1 MAAGLQQERMK
12 LSLEELASARRAT
25 EKVSALLEQKL
36 LGFMEVLRPI
46 LLPAYLGR
54 SASVRP
60 ENLGGDKVVSE
71 LKDRYRGFVEKRL
84 ELPRD
89 FEPSWLDELGT
100 KLEFRR
106 WEYVYGLEGSA
117 QKQPIQVT
125 SPGRWLVSY
134 GPGLSLAQ
142 ATRVFSHR
150 EEKNLVPLRQFLIN
164 SLMLASVVKRNA
176 GLASL
181 LRALRYRLE
190 VFEYPALH
198 NVPLVLISA
207 EIPSLLPTDDV
218 IRVATALSGVP
229 AFIEVLD
236 LKSLET
242 LRDPYKE
249 DIEQALRD

>member
-1 MAAGLQQERMK
+1 MAEGLQQERMK

-36 LGFMEVLRPI
+36 LGFMDVLRPI

-106 WEYVYGLEGSA
+106 WEYV
-117 QKQPIQVT
+117 
-125 SPGRWLVSY
+125 
-134 GPGLSLAQ
+134 
-142 ATRVFSHR
+142 
-150 EEKNLVPLRQFLIN
+150 
-164 SLMLASVVKRNA
+164 
-176 GLASL
+176 
-181 LRALRYRLE
+181 
-190 VFEYPALH
+190 
-198 NVPLVLISA
+198 
-207 EIPSLLPTDDV
+207 
-218 IRVATALSGVP
+218 
-229 AFIEVLD
+229 
-236 LKSLET
+236 
-242 LRDPYKE
+242 
-249 DIEQALRD
+249 